1 MPQGVCWLAIR
12 IGYSFLVFLS
22 LGSLTSGVELKLLKS
37 PLLGGVSRHRPPL
50 RRRHKN
56 DIPALAFSRLHT
68 DGAEQCQLSSNSSAR
83 PL

>member
-37 PLLGGVSRHRPPL
+37 PAF
-50 RRRHKN
+50 RRR
-56 DIPALAFSRLHT
+56 F
-68 DGAEQCQLSSNSSAR
+68 
-83 PL
+83 